1 MNFSQWTKSSTDYG
15 RKLLNSGLEGAR
27 SGEEEFLSGNPIS
40 PLLNESAR
48 HSVTAAALGGKH
60 RIARRPVYESQVRK
74 PGYCLRGLWSRRRL
88 WCRSPLGRSSLWSQ
102 CDFRGLEEH
111 REGTRR
117 TLAGK
122 ASHRLRVEQV

>member
-48 HSVTAAALGGKH
+48 HSVTAAALGASIGLLGGLCTNRKCASRAIACGVFGAAVGFGAGVLWEGSRFGASVISGALKNIEKVRDEHWLEKH
-60 RIARRPVYESQVRK
+60 PIDYA
-74 PGYCLRGLWSRRRL
+74 
-88 WCRSPLGRSSLWSQ
+88 
-102 CDFRGLEEH
+102 
-111 REGTRR
+111 
-117 TLAGK
+117 
-122 ASHRLRVEQV
+122 